1 VFHEKGE
8 GWVCV
13 SRKTERKWVCD
24 VFAVNDEMNLG
35 MRLVCEI
42 KNGGLWWL
50 WWNGCKKMK
59 EKKGSFEK
67 VKEKG
72 KRKGKRTCFK

>member
-1 VFHEKGE
+1 VPISNGHVLITSREPILTVCVREEEK

-24 VFAVNDEMNLG
+24 VNVMNGEMNLG
-35 MRLVCEI
+35 MRLVCEM

-50 WWNGCKKMK
+50 WKW
-59 EKKGSFEK
+59 
-67 VKEKG
+67 
-72 KRKGKRTCFK
+72 